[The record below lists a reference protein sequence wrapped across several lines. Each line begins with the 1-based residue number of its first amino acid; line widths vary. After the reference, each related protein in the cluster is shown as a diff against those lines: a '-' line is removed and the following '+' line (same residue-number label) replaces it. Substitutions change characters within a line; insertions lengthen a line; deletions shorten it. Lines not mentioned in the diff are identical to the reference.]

1 MVSKLHSLLANN
13 NRFYVVQENSV
24 VLMHGVLFDGVNLK
38 ILDDLLKTNDVLDFS
53 NVQFASWQALI
64 AFHDYLNEMDKAISI
79 KNIPN
84 PIYNSLKL
92 IRDFS
97 KNIRI
102 GSFELRFIHYNEG
115 TIEIISKK
123 VNIKRFPSIFNSEGN
138 FASINDYFPLVTQWQ
153 MLPRND
159 FYDGIIPKYNKYII
173 DDNFEI
179 FLYSYLSFTLSNFH
193 LANDILRSVF
203 ISVSSQLKR
212 LVLSVTSFIE
222 ALKTFEFEVE
232 DKPVKELE
240 KMQKGVESYCTK
252 EMELLDKTI
261 QEIELVVAEYQSD
274 LLKGEA
280 ITDDKFVKYLEK
292 SLEKIMKCE
301 GIPGTLD
308 ETGAI
313 FGEILFENNENEEIR
328 KLVGQVDGSK
338 VSQENLAKFRGILNI
353 MNPISEDSWE
363 DTLEDV
369 YEEIGVLDTLF
380 KQCVPLLQ
388 GFDLTM
394 QVVDHRLNEQKEIS
408 NFLKNNQSSYD
419 WNELR
424 KNLINKVNS
433 KLVTEQEKYSF
444 AYYLKTNLVDEKN
457 SKLEP
462 GLNSKSTLFF

>member
-1 MVSKLHSLLANN
+1 MVGKLHSLLSNN
-13 NRFYVVQENSV
+13 NRFYVVQENQV
-24 VLMHGVLFDGVNLK
+24 VLLHGVLFDGVNLK

-53 NVQFASWQALI
+53 NVQYASWQALI
-64 AFHDYLNEMDKAISI
+64 NFHEYLSNLGKPVSL

-92 IRDFS
+92 IKDFS
-97 KNIRI
+97 KNIRV

-115 TIEIISKK
+115 SIEIISRK
-123 VNIKRFPSIFNSEGN
+123 VNIKRFPGIFNAQGN
-138 FASINDYFPLVTQWQ
+138 FGSINDYFPLSTQWQ
-153 MLPRND
+153 MLPRNG
-159 FYDGIIPKYNKYII
+159 FYDGIIPKYDEYII
-173 DDNFEI
+173 DNNFEI

-203 ISVSSQLKR
+203 ISVSGQLKR

-222 ALKTFEFEVE
+222 ALKSFGIEVA

-252 EMELLDKTI
+252 EMDLLDSTI
-261 QEIELVVAEYQSD
+261 QEIELIIAEYQSD

-280 ITDDKFVKYLEK
+280 ITDDKFIKYLSK
-292 SLEKIMKCE
+292 SVEKIMKCE

-328 KLVGQVDGSK
+328 KLIGQIDADSVNP
-338 VSQENLAKFRGILNI
+338 ETLAKVRGVLNI

-363 DTLEDV
+363 ETLEDV
-369 YEEIGVLDTLF
+369 YEEINVLDTLF

-394 QVVDHRLNEQKEIS
+394 QVVDHRLNEQKEID
-408 NFLKNNQSSYD
+408 NFLKNKQDKYD

-457 SKLEP
+457 SKLDP
-462 GLNSKSTLFF
+462 GLNAKSTLFF